1 MLPRVVPA
9 TTARD
14 GLCLDGSLPSYSVR
28 RNASSAAYVLFLE
41 GGGWCNGP
49 TANAGS
55 AAADTASSPLSPTT
69 TRACGAT
76 ALGAKANC
84 AAERSERSI
93 RTLEKSEVA

>member
-14 GLCLDGSLPSYSVR
+14 GFCLDGSLPSYSIR

-49 TANAGS
+49 TANA
-55 AAADTASSPLSPTT
+55 TIASCAR
-69 TRACGAT
+69 RAGFAP
-76 ALGAKANC
+76 A
-84 AAERSERSI
+84 
-93 RTLEKSEVA
+93 